1 MDALSRALGLVEQW
15 IDEALGS
22 PGFRLAEF
30 PRAVAIDAGL
40 ILREAISD
48 PLDRILAATAR
59 HLDATLIT
67 ADDPVLQYGRR
78 TGNVRVQDLRR

>member
-1 MDALSRALGLVEQW
+1 V
-15 IDEALGS
+15 
-22 PGFRLAEF
+22 
-30 PRAVAIDAGL
+30 
-40 ILREAISD
+40 
-48 PLDRILAATAR
+48 LDRILAATAR